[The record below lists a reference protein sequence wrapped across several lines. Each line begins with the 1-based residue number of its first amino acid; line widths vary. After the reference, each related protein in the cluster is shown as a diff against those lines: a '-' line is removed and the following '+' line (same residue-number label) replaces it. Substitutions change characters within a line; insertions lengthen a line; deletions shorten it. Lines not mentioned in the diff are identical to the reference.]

1 VAAPSSFFE
10 FITKSKEHNDGGT
23 NGFIS
28 NDLSHFTSFLPKSL
42 HVKQLSD
49 RTIPALG
56 YGLKL
61 IQCLTTKIIIP
72 LWPTYYMPSNPQCT
86 FSPSALAHYLH
97 YKITT
102 THLQNISITTSD
114 GSTLKFPSIPC
125 HSSSQLLDY
134 HEFLVVRP
142 KHCSPITHPN
152 PTVNSATSETP
163 MTRLLA
169 HQRLC
174 HNSDEVLDTM
184 CWLQSLLGLP
194 KHPFP
199 PRTCPCVICISAKF
213 THPPKVKESSYKLTS
228 RGQLLH
234 IDFSFWNIIS
244 IRGFSSVLSFIDGKD
259 RMLWTFPMASKRI
272 PLSILDYFFN
282 IMEKDGIII
291 KSVWVDEDGALANN
305 TKFSDF
311 LFT

>member
-86 FSPSALAHYLH
+86 FSPTALAHYLH

-102 THLQNISITTSD
+102 THLKNISITTSN
-114 GSTLKFPSIPC
+114 GSTFTISI
-125 HSSSQLLDY
+125 
-134 HEFLVVRP
+134 
-142 KHCSPITHPN
+142 
-152 PTVNSATSETP
+152 
-163 MTRLLA
+163 
-169 HQRLC
+169 
-174 HNSDEVLDTM
+174 DTM
-184 CWLQSLLGLP
+184 
-194 KHPFP
+194 
-199 PRTCPCVICISAKF
+199 
-213 THPPKVKESSYKLTS
+213 
-228 RGQLLH
+228 
-234 IDFSFWNIIS
+234 
-244 IRGFSSVLSFIDGKD
+244 
-259 RMLWTFPMASKRI
+259 
-272 PLSILDYFFN
+272 PLI
-282 IMEKDGIII
+282 
-291 KSVWVDEDGALANN
+291 
-305 TKFSDF
+305 
-311 LFT
+311 